1 MRNKKI
7 GIWGF
12 GVVGKSA
19 LLYLSAKGNQCVVLD
34 KRDLTDEDRQLLRK
48 YNATYIPEEQLEY
61 FFSHNDYILASPGID
76 INPYK
81 HRAHFICEL
90 DIFAPAWHKPLIAIT
105 GTVGK
110 TSTTTLLGNLLQQTM
125 RVAVGGNI
133 GTPMLSFLDQQ
144 NNFDC
149 AVLELSS
156 WQLEHAQPFAPD
168 IAVWTNFSPNHL
180 DRHQTMQAYFDA
192 KCQILSHQTA
202 EQTSILP
209 ISLFNQ
215 IAPLNLASQKIWI
228 DDTGKTFTPELTSHY
243 QWLYVEDN
251 SVVITN
257 AHDKILLCDI
267 NALPHCT
274 YRQNMLSAAA
284 VLHTLHMP
292 FDMLK
297 DTDIT
302 FEHRLEKVACKNNIT
317 YYNDSKATVPES
329 TLAALA
335 EFKDKKVILF
345 LGGLSK
351 GVDRA
356 EFIRTLPTHIKE
368 VICFGKEAE
377 QLNALCTDHNINS
390 SVFYTLEPAFAHAI
404 KIAQSENIIL
414 FSPAGS
420 SFDLYA
426 DYAERGR
433 HFKQLVH
440 EYTNN

>member
-1 MRNKKI
+1 MLNKKI

-12 GVVGKSA
+12 GAVGKSTLTHLA
-19 LLYLSAKGNQCVVLD
+19 AQGNFCTVLD
-34 KRDLTDEDRQLLRK
+34 KRDLSPDEKNLLTK
-48 YNATYIPEEQLEY
+48 HNATYIQEEELDY
-61 FFSHNDYILASPGID
+61 FFLHNDFIFASPGID

-110 TSTTTLLGNLLQQTM
+110 TSTTTLLGKLLQQSM
-125 RVAVGGNI
+125 RIAVGGNI
-133 GTPMLSFLDQQ
+133 GTPMLSFLENKNTYDY
-144 NNFDC
+144 

-180 DRHQTMQAYFDA
+180 DRHKTMQNYFAA
-192 KCQILSHQTA
+192 KLRILKHQTA
-202 EQTSILP
+202 TQTAILP
-209 ISLFNQ
+209 ISLFNR
-215 IAPLNLASQKIWI
+215 IAPLDLASQKIWI
-228 DDTGKTFTPELTSHY
+228 DDAENRYIPELKQHD
-243 QWLYVEDN
+243 QVLHIEDN
-251 SVVITN
+251 FIVIKSV
-257 AHDKILLCDI
+257 HDRILLGDV

-274 YRQNMLSAAA
+274 YRQNMLIAAA
-284 VLHTLHMP
+284 VLHTLDMP
-292 FDMLK
+292 FNMLK

-302 FEHRLEKVACKNNIT
+302 VEHRLEKVACKNNVA

-329 TLAALA
+329 TLAALT

-356 EFIRTLPTHIKE
+356 EFVRALPAHIKE

-377 QLNALCTDHNINS
+377 MLHAMCTKNAIAGSAYNS
-390 SVFYTLEPAFAHAI
+390 LENAFAYATN
-404 KIAQSENIIL
+404 IAQPEDVVL

-420 SFDLYA
+420 SFDLYT

-433 HFKQLVH
+433 HFKQLV
-440 EYTNN
+440 EKYSK